1 MILIKNGLL
10 IDPTQAI
17 DAPKDILIKDGLV
30 EAIGDPGSFDRVEKS
45 AEIDASGK
53 WIVPGLVDVHV
64 HLREPGAEWKETIA
78 TGTDA
83 AAAGGYTS
91 VFAMPNTKPV
101 NDNAEVTKF
110 ILDKARDARSRVY
123 PIGSISRGLQ
133 GKEMSPLSELR
144 EAGCAAFSDDG
155 EPIWSAGMMRRAL
168 VLCNMLDVPIT
179 CHEEDKFL
187 SCGGCMN
194 ESPLSTR
201 LGLKGMHG
209 LAEDVMVARDIEIA
223 RVTKGHVHICH
234 VSTARGVELIRRAKN
249 DGIRITAETTP
260 HHLMLTED
268 AIGEYDTNAKMSP
281 PLRDQVD
288 LEGVRAGLADGTIDM
303 VASDHAPHDL
313 DTKRVEFSKAS
324 FGIIGL
330 QSSLSIALELH
341 RAGLF
346 SRLKMIECLSSA
358 PAKQFKIAGGSL
370 RKGSVA
376 DIAII
381 DPKATWKFEGE
392 EILSISKNTPFFGKS
407 FEGRTESVL
416 LGGRFVLRDFRLC

>member
-1 MILIKNGLL
+1 
-10 IDPTQAI
+10 
-17 DAPKDILIKDGLV
+17 
-30 EAIGDPGSFDRVEKS
+30 
-45 AEIDASGK
+45 
-53 WIVPGLVDVHV
+53 
-64 HLREPGAEWKETIA
+64 
-78 TGTDA
+78 
-83 AAAGGYTS
+83 
-91 VFAMPNTKPV
+91 
-101 NDNAEVTKF
+101 
-110 ILDKARDARSRVY
+110 
-123 PIGSISRGLQ
+123 
-133 GKEMSPLSELR
+133 
-144 EAGCAAFSDDG
+144 
-155 EPIWSAGMMRRAL
+155 
-168 VLCNMLDVPIT
+168 
-179 CHEEDKFL
+179 
-187 SCGGCMN
+187 MN